1 MEVGNTDKEIVT
13 DWRRW
18 TQTRNNCHLVFR
30 AGVSAMMRIF
40 TCAFLLLGNA
50 IATAQTLRPG
60 TTIPPIKGTTLE
72 DQDIILPNAVRG
84 KVTLLIITFSKAA
97 GELGRGWNDPFLKDY
112 PQDDKVTSY
121 AIAMLED
128 VPSLLRG
135 MVRGGI
141 KRGVPLS
148 MRPRFLT
155 VNQDETQWKQ
165 YVGLKDDK
173 LPYLIMFDGN
183 GQVQW
188 IHHGAFDPAVYRE
201 LKVRIAELL
210 SAKIK

>member
-1 MEVGNTDKEIVT
+1 
-13 DWRRW
+13 
-18 TQTRNNCHLVFR
+18 
-30 AGVSAMMRIF
+30 MMRIF
-40 TCAFLLLGNA
+40 TCVVLFVGTA
-50 IATAQTLRPG
+50 ITSAQTLRPG
-60 TTIPPIKGTTLE
+60 TPIPQIKGTTLE
-72 DQDIILPNAVRG
+72 EQAIILPDAVRG

-148 MRPRFLT
+148 MRRRFLT
-155 VNQDETQWKQ
+155 VTQDENQWKQ
-165 YVGLKDDK
+165 YVGLKNDK
-173 LPYLIMFDGN
+173 DPYLILFDAN
-183 GQVQW
+183 SHVQW
-188 IHHGAFDPAVYRE
+188 IHHGAFDPTVYGG
-201 LKVRIAELL
+201 LKVRIAELVN
-210 SAKIK
+210 AKIK

>member
-1 MEVGNTDKEIVT
+1 MRTKE
-13 DWRRW
+13 
-18 TQTRNNCHLVFR
+18 QLSLVFR
-30 AGVSAMMRIF
+30 TGFPAMMRIF
-40 TCAFLLLGNA
+40 TCVFLFFGTA
-50 IATAQTLRPG
+50 IASAQTLRPG
-60 TTIPPIKGTTLE
+60 KAIPQMKGTTLE
-72 DQDIILPNAVRG
+72 GQEIILPDAVRG

-141 KRGVPLS
+141 KKGVPSS
-148 MRPRFLT
+148 MRRRFLT
-155 VNQDETQWKQ
+155 VKQDENQWKQ
-165 YVGLKDDK
+165 YLSLKNDRD
-173 LPYLIMFDGN
+173 PYLILLDGN
-183 GQVQW
+183 GHLQW
-188 IHHGAFDPAVYRE
+188 IHSGAFDPTVYGGV
-201 LKVRIAELL
+201 KARIAELL

>member
-1 MEVGNTDKEIVT
+1 M
-13 DWRRW
+13 
-18 TQTRNNCHLVFR
+18 
-30 AGVSAMMRIF
+30 
-40 TCAFLLLGNA
+40 A
-50 IATAQTLRPG
+50 IASAQALRPG
-60 TTIPPIKGTTLE
+60 TTILQIKGTTLE
-72 DQDIILPNAVRG
+72 EQAVVLPDAVRG

-135 MVRGGI
+135 MVRGSI

-148 MRPRFLT
+148 MRRRFLT
-155 VNQDETQWKQ
+155 VKEDENRWKQ
-165 YVGLKDDK
+165 YVGLKSDK
-173 LPYLIMFDGN
+173 DPYLILLDGN
-183 GQVQW
+183 SQVQW
-188 IHHGAFDPAVYRE
+188 IHHGAFDPTVYGG
-201 LKVRIAELL
+201 LKVRIAELS